1 MSTEKKK
8 FAIEQNGTLRIFR
21 KIKKGSKTR
30 YKGNPKTG
38 VRGTGKTTKN
48 RTVSARCGELKKPDL
63 LKVVRKHFNKRVND
77 EVNVVVHKKVGALTN
92 KQLCAYIIQRV
103 SQKNNNT
110 NELNAV
116 TNKLNTQIQENLQK
130 YNKLKANNRQGI
142 RRRYNSLAKNNTYP
156 TRRAGCKELS
166 LVQLARVIGKT
177 YKKGKPEHT
186 RARLCARATE
196 LSKKGV
202 IKFPRYANKNATI
215 NRKAA
220 KRAIRI
226 AQRQRTNTTTNTSSS
241 SSRMTNNSA
250 RRHVRFN

>member
-1 MSTEKKK
+1 MPIEKKK

-92 KQLCAYIIQRV
+92 KELCAYIKQRV
-103 SQKNNNT
+103 SQNNNT
-110 NELNAV
+110 NALNAV
-116 TNKLNTQIQENLQK
+116 KNKLNTQIQSLQK
-130 YNKLKANNRQGI
+130 YNKLRAGNRQGI

-166 LVQLARVIGKT
+166 LVQLARVIGEK

-186 RARLCARATE
+186 RARLCERATD
-196 LSKKGV
+196 LSKRGV
-202 IKFPRYANKNATI
+202 IKFPRYANKNARI

-220 KRAIRI
+220 KRAIKS
-226 AQRQRTNTTTNTSSS
+226 AQRQRTNTNTNTSSS

>member
-1 MSTEKKK
+1 MPTEKKR

-30 YKGNPKTG
+30 YRASGHS
-38 VRGTGKTTKN
+38 GKTTKN

-92 KQLCAYIIQRV
+92 KELCAYIKQRV
-103 SQKNNNT
+103 SQNNNT
-110 NELNAV
+110 NALNV
-116 TNKLNTQIQENLQK
+116 VKNKLNTQIQSLQK
-130 YNKLKANNRQGI
+130 YNKLRAGNRQGI
-142 RRRYNSLAKNNTYP
+142 RRRYNTLAKNNAYP

-166 LVQLARVIGKT
+166 LVQLARVIGEK

-196 LSKKGV
+196 LSKRGV
-202 IKFPRYANKNATI
+202 VKFPRYANKNARI

-220 KRAIRI
+220 KRAIRRVG
-226 AQRQRTNTTTNTSSS
+226 AQRTNTNTNTSSS